1 MAKMKKF
8 EKIFTTFIVA
18 CLLVSICSISVFA
31 ADYSSN
37 YTTAYQKGHKDFS
50 SSWKDYA
57 TLKVAGHYYDFTI
70 GFDTFNTDE
79 DYINDVYSQ
88 ADNGKTYY
96 GKIKNH
102 SGTTAV
108 TNKVSGKTKTGKADV
123 THTGKTV
130 IYYVYAR

>member
-1 MAKMKKF
+1 MTKMKKNQ
-8 EKIFTTFIVA
+8 KIFTTFIVA

-37 YTTAYQKGHKDFS
+37 YTTAYQKGHEDFS

-70 GFDTFNTDE
+70 GFDTLGTKE

-96 GKIKNH
+96 GRIKNH
-102 SGTTAV
+102 SGTTDV
-108 TNKVSGKTKTGKADV
+108 TNIVSGKTKTGKADV
-123 THTGKTV
+123 KHTGKRV
-130 IYYVYAR
+130 IYYVHAR